1 MPFDTVPD
9 VVRRRMA
16 RIRKADS
23 RPEMAV
29 RRIAHRLGYRFRLH
43 RRDLPGTPDLV
54 FPRFR
59 RIVFVH
65 GCFWHQHECRLGK
78 KQPAT
83 RREYWSPKLGRN
95 VARDSANREA
105 LEAMGWR
112 VLTLWECEIA
122 DEARTQQELQAFM
135 EPPLLSAAMT
145 GEPDRP
151 ETA

>member
-1 MPFDTVPD
+1 MPFDAVPD
-9 VVRRRMA
+9 VIRRRMA

-29 RRIAHRLGYRFRLH
+29 RRLAHRLGYRFRLH

-65 GCFWHQHECRLGK
+65 GCFWHQHDCRLGK
-78 KQPAT
+78 KQPVT
-83 RREYWSPKLGRN
+83 RREYWAPKLARN
-95 VARDSANREA
+95 VARDSASRTA

-122 DEARTQQELQAFM
+122 DEAATQEKLRAFM
-135 EPPLLSAAMT
+135 EPPPFSAAVA
-145 GEPDRP
+145 GEPNGSG
-151 ETA
+151 TA